1 MLDSQTEESVSVVN
15 IPRSRHGKP
24 ACVDAKQKELRNHK
38 NFEVF
43 DGVDSNEATDKI
55 IATGWVLIEKE
66 KHDGTKVTKA
76 RLCLRGDMEKSL
88 HKICRES
95 PTVNKMSLKIL
106 LSIAVSQGWEIKTC
120 DVERAFLQSDQ
131 IQRDV
136 FVKPPAELDLPRGKV
151 LKLNKTA

>member
-1 MLDSQTEESVSVVN
+1 M
-15 IPRSRHGKP
+15 
-24 ACVDAKQKELRNHK
+24 
-38 NFEVF
+38 
-43 DGVDSNEATDKI
+43 DSNNVTVTDNI
-55 IATGWVLIEKE
+55 IATEWVLIEKE

-76 RLCLRGDMEKSL
+76 RMCLRGDMEKSL

-106 LSIAVSQGWEIKTC
+106 LFIAVSLGWAIKTC

-136 FVKPPAELDLPRGKV
+136 FVKPPAELDLPKEKV
-151 LKLNKTA
+151 LKLNKTAYGLVDASRAFYLKQA